1 MTWQEDD
8 MATQRDQKDR
18 DSRFLRAAIR
28 TAAPLHR
35 WLYRATGGRLGNN
48 WANDRM
54 PVLLLTTTGRRTGQA
69 RTWPVGHI
77 RDGDAY
83 VVIASNGGLS
93 RHPAWYLNLTA
104 QPRAMVEMGATRV
117 EVLADVAQGAERDRL
132 WARVVERYPNFLKYQ
147 AGVTRQLPVVVLR
160 PAPSAHGS

>member
-1 MTWQEDD
+1 MTWQEDG

-28 TAAPLHR
+28 TIGPVHR

-48 WANDRM
+48 WAKDRM
-54 PVLLLTTTGRRTGQA
+54 PVVLLTTTGRRTGQE
-69 RTWPVGHI
+69 RTWPLGHI

-83 VVIASNGGLS
+83 VVIASNGGLP

-132 WARVVERYPNFLKYQ
+132 WARVVERYPVFVKYQ

-160 PAPSAHGS
+160 PAPAAQRS